1 MELAVET
8 SRALYSADAQS
19 LDVLLTLTALDAGAQ
34 PEGAP
39 AKRSKGA
46 KGASAKSAPPPL
58 YLSCVLDVSG
68 SMDGRKIAELAQT
81 MSYISKNLCV
91 AAPGPLPTRPRSA
104 RALPPPT
111 LTHLNPPNPPPE
123 TQTTTSPSSLST
135 TRRKRRCP

>member
-46 KGASAKSAPPPL
+46 SAKLAPPPL

-68 SMDGRKIAELAQT
+68 SMDGRNIAELAQT
-81 MSYISKNLCV
+81 MSYISNNLCV

-104 RALPPPT
+104 RGSPS
-111 LTHLNPPNPPPE
+111 THLNPP
-123 TQTTTSPSSLST
+123 
-135 TRRKRRCP
+135 